1 MRLILLG
8 APGAGKGTQGVR
20 LADHYGVAHV
30 SSGDILRQHVSEGT
44 DLGRRVSAH
53 VAAGELVPDDL
64 VLAVI
69 GRAVAE
75 AMETGGYLLD
85 GFPRTIEQAERA
97 YAGAA
102 RANVTA
108 HAVIYLEVPDDVAEQ
123 RLQERSATSGRIDDA
138 SAEVIHHRLEVFHA
152 QTVPLLDFYRERGVL
167 VTIDATP
174 PPDEVAAA
182 IIAAVDAK
190 VAEDGTG
197 DAAT

>member
-8 APGAGKGTQGVR
+8 APGAGKGPQGVR
-20 LADHYGVAHV
+20 LAAHYGVAHV
-30 SSGDILRQHVSEGT
+30 SSGDILRQHVADET
-44 DLGRRVSAH
+44 DLGRQVAAH

-85 GFPRTIEQAERA
+85 GFPRTLDQAERA
-97 YAGAA
+97 YHGAA

-108 HAVIYLEVPDDVAEQ
+108 HAVLYLEVPDEVAEQ
-123 RLQERSATSGRIDDA
+123 RLGERAATSGRVDDA
-138 SAEVIHHRLEVFHA
+138 SPEVIRHRLEVFHQ
-152 QTVPLLDFYRERGVL
+152 QTVPLLDYSRDRGVL

-174 PPDEVAAA
+174 PPDEVAAK

-190 VAEDGTG
+190 IAGQRR
-197 DAAT
+197 